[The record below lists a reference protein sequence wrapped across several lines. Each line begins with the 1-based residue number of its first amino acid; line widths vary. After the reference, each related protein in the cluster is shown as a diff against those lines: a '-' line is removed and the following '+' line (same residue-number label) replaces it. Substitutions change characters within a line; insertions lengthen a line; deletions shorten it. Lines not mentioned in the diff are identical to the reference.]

1 MQFGQIHLWGGGG
14 EGSGGIE
21 NGGEMRNENTRRTTA
36 PCAGW
41 PGPDT
46 VRYLGQKELP
56 RQLHLRCAER
66 EVAEEA
72 AFLLNQERLGQRL
85 GLGSQDLDPLLQ
97 LAD

>member
-1 MQFGQIHLWGGGG
+1 MNSSKLP
-14 EGSGGIE
+14 
-21 NGGEMRNENTRRTTA
+21 NENTGRTTA
-36 PCAGW
+36 PCTGW

-85 GLGSQDLDPLLQ
+85 GLGFQDLDPLLQ
-97 LAD
+97 LADQVVQLV